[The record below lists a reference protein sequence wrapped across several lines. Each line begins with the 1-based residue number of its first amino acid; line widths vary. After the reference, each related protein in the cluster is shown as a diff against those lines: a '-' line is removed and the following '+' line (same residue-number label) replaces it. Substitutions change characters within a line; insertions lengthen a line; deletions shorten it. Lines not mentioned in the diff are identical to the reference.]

1 MDESNMTAKLSLR
14 LPESLHAQVQEEAR
28 KAHQKDG
35 EYVRWVLTQQMRRV
49 EKRKG

>member
-1 MDESNMTAKLSLR
+1 MDEKNMTAKLSLR
-14 LPESLHAQVQEEAR
+14 LPPVLHAQVQEEAR
-28 KAHQKDG
+28 KANQNYG